1 MNCQQPSQLKEEIQ
15 KKVSSNQLFSGLTP
29 FTLKSEH
36 WKKKEEGKS
45 CAWLCHSMLLEGMYL
60 CVVGDEGDIYAWK
73 RKLCSGTKGQTYLSA
88 YDKNQKEIFH

>member
-1 MNCQQPSQLKEEIQ
+1 
-15 KKVSSNQLFSGLTP
+15 
-29 FTLKSEH
+29 
-36 WKKKEEGKS
+36 
-45 CAWLCHSMLLEGMYL
+45 MLLEGMYL